1 MGESLRLVLP
11 WVDWLRE
18 PGMRNLEAVAELA
31 QLIFFGGKP
40 WKTCGN
46 FSFFYVSHVFFQFM
60 NVSSSFFLYKMVP
73 LGGVPHF
80 GTMDCVI
87 ECGI

>member
-1 MGESLRLVLP
+1 MDQVFRSSCDLEDLRHMGESLRLVLP

-46 FSFFYVSHVFFQFM
+46 FSFFYVSHVFFS
-60 NVSSSFFLYKMVP
+60 VY
-73 LGGVPHF
+73 
-80 GTMDCVI
+80 
-87 ECGI
+87 ECFIIIFPI